1 MNKQEK
7 QTQKSRTQTIGK
19 SDVTV
24 GKGKGSQ
31 IYDDGRLFDF
41 GWWAHNAKYRSCILE
56 MYT

>member
-19 SDVTV
+19 RDMTV

-41 GWWAHNAKYRSCILE
+41 GW
-56 MYT
+56 